1 MKKIHWKLL
10 NAALWIEIILSYFL
24 PFKVTHDFQYQAGI
38 PMAFI
43 SVYDTKP
50 GISPFMSM
58 HFNPIGFVLDVAVI
72 YLIIWGLINLYQKKR
87 TP

>member
-1 MKKIHWKLL
+1 MKKIHWKIV
-10 NAALWIEIILSYFL
+10 NAALWIEIVLSYFL
-24 PFKVTHDFQYQAGI
+24 PFKVTNDFQYQAGF

-50 GISPFMSM
+50 AISPFMSM
-58 HFNPIGFVLDVAVI
+58 HFNPIGFVLDVFVI
-72 YLIIWGLINLYQKKR
+72 YLVIWGLIKLYQKKR